1 LGRAR
6 VWELTEESGLPRTTV
21 HRLLCQLAAVGAVE
35 RVGAHYRLGANLLTL
50 GQYVTPMEAL
60 RASAQRPT
68 IELAVGIPVH
78 IDLCTSAG
86 DATVYLEIY
95 RGPDRLPFRQI
106 AGEPIPPRSASARV
120 LTDHV
125 DFEIDDGRIID
136 GISCAAQAIPSGTG
150 KVAAVGIVLARP
162 YLPRAL
168 IAPLHAPAHRI
179 AVLLAA
185 RNAAP

>member
-1 LGRAR
+1 

-136 GISCAAQAIPSGTG
+136 GISCAAQAIPSGNG